1 MKCQYRFNINGAR
14 AGIRRSATCIV
25 TQMTLTVLNGRPA
38 SGIWQPI
45 NLSALGIEKFSVN
58 MLICAGEVSPKARES
73 RSFLVRRGKDIFR
86 SRRSEAKC
94 GFDSSRPS
102 ALGPCF
108 SSFRLLGRFFFRINL
123 VISSWSISVQSSL
136 GHSYFYPC
144 VNFLVSD
151 FNACT
156 LHSPLKAPF
165 LCRGLQVLGFT
176 SP

>member
-1 MKCQYRFNINGAR
+1 MKFQYRFNINGAR
-14 AGIRRSATCIV
+14 AGIRRSATRIV
-25 TQMTLTVLNGRPA
+25 TQMTLTVLNGQPA
-38 SGIWQPI
+38 SGIWETIKSLSPGHRKILRQYI
-45 NLSALGIEKFSVN
+45 NLRWGSV
-58 MLICAGEVSPKARES
+58 PKARES
-73 RSFLVRRGKDIFR
+73 RSLLVRRGKDIFR

-144 VNFLVSD
+144 LNFLVSD

-156 LHSPLKAPF
+156 LRPPLKAPF